1 LQEKISLKVL
11 ILDFTYSP
19 IQVIAMT
26 YKYLLFVFTIF
37 VWSSFSNAPRQ
48 TQTKQKDMKELLH
61 EMFLG
66 EDPDLN
72 FSRNDLYVIQL
83 EDKIAKGDTNAKFE
97 LGIQLVIA
105 GREKEGM
112 ETLCNFVINNM
123 GNDTIINAPES
134 ASIIHWLALAHF
146 RLGEVTNC
154 QENHNQSSCIIPF
167 DRQAEHVKP
176 LGSIGAMRLYA
187 KLLEFNPND
196 PVAKWIYNLAAMTLG
211 RYPNDV
217 PAAWLIDFE
226 KFRDTVATFPI
237 FKDVAQGLGIDKP
250 SHYGGAII
258 EDFNNDG
265 LLDLFD
271 TNSPLNEDV
280 GLHIR
285 QPNGTFKNTTE
296 TAGLKGITGGANA
309 MQTDFNNDGWADVF
323 IVRGGWLTAGGNQ
336 PTSLL
341 RNNGDG
347 TFTDITIKAGLL
359 RFSPSHSAVWS
370 DLDNDGWLD
379 LIVGHETGSLD
390 QFDVPNWD
398 GKIPKHPTKVYRNNG
413 NETFTDVTK
422 SSGLDVVE
430 WVKGVIALDSDKDGK
445 QDIYLSIFNG
455 SNRLFLNTS
464 TAGKILFKDVSATA
478 GIQEPKFSF
487 PAVSADF
494 NNDGWPDI
502 FVAGYHVNQ
511 AEIPKEYFNE
521 IDPIYPSYT
530 YINQKDGTFKAE
542 PSFMLPQS
550 IMAMSVNAGD
560 LDNDGFVDLYLGTG
574 AGMFTS
580 LFPNIM
586 LKNVEGKRWAD
597 VTTTSRT
604 GHLQKCHGI
613 AMADLDRDGDLD
625 MYVELGALF
634 LGDFFWNALF
644 ENNLT
649 NKANW
654 LSLKLT
660 GDNSN
665 RPAIGATITITYT
678 EQGMVKTITRTVST
692 GGSYGASPFEQHI
705 GLGNAERII
714 SVNITWPSGK
724 HTESSK
730 VALNKYYVWKESN
743 TEPSERSAPKIPL
756 SNSQPNNQEH
766 HHHH

>member
-1 LQEKISLKVL
+1 MLVNYFLFLSA
-11 ILDFTYSP
+11 IL
-19 IQVIAMT
+19 V
-26 YKYLLFVFTIF
+26 FV
-37 VWSSFSNAPRQ
+37 SCGHAPQQNPAASF
-48 TQTKQKDMKELLH
+48 DMKTYLKNQYDR
-61 EMFLG
+61 
-66 EDPDLN
+66 EDPDFN
-72 FSRNDLYVIQL
+72 YTRNDLYVAQLEKEITAGNSQLKLELAIQL
-83 EDKIAKGDTNAKFE
+83 MS
-97 LGIQLVIA
+97 A
-105 GREKEGM
+105 GREQDAVFKFYKFAKE
-112 ETLCNFVINNM
+112 NINTGADPTNPDARNM
-123 GNDTIINAPES
+123 LNWI
-134 ASIIHWLALAHF
+134 ALAHF
-146 RLGEVTNC
+146 RLGEVNNC
-154 QENHNQSSCIIPF
+154 REHHNASSCIL
-167 DRQAEHVKP
+167 P
-176 LGSIGAMRLYA
+176 LNNDAQHLNTDGSTVAIMLYA
-187 KLLEFNPND
+187 KILKNNPND
-196 PVAKWIYNLAAMTLG
+196 PVARWMVNLAAMTLG

-271 TNSPLNEDV
+271 TDSPLNEDV
-280 GLHIR
+280 RLYIR
-285 QPNGTFKNTTE
+285 QRNGTFKNTTE

-309 MQTDFNNDGWADVF
+309 IQTDFNNDGWADVF
-323 IVRGGWLTAGGNQ
+323 IVRGGWLTTGGNQ

-359 RFSPSHSAVWS
+359 SFSPSHSAVWS

-390 QFDVPNWD
+390 QFDLPNWD

-445 QDIYLSIFNG
+445 QDIFLSIFNG
-455 SNRLFLNTS
+455 NNRLFLNTS

-487 PAVSADF
+487 PTVSADF

-502 FVAGYHVNQ
+502 FVAGYHLNQ
-511 AEIPKEYFNE
+511 TEIPKEYFNE

-550 IMAMSVNAGD
+550 IMAMSLNAGD
-560 LDNDGFVDLYLGTG
+560 LDNDGFVDVYLGTG
-574 AGMFTS
+574 AGMLTS

-586 LKNVEGKRWAD
+586 LKNIEGKRWAD

-613 AMADLDRDGDLD
+613 AMADVDRDGDLD
-625 MYVELGALF
+625 MYVELGGLF

-644 ENNLT
+644 ENNLAD
-649 NKANW
+649 KASW
-654 LSLKLT
+654 ISFKLT
-660 GDNSN
+660 GELSN
-665 RPAIGATITITYT
+665 RPAIGATINITYT
-678 EQGMVKTITRTVST
+678 EQGMAKTITRTVSS

-705 GLGNAERII
+705 GLGKAEKII

-730 VALNKYYVWKESN
+730 VVLNKYYVWKESN